1 MEEILTEKQR
11 ETPPPSHPRR
21 VGSAIRGVDVK
32 GLLQKNKGNILTYM
46 SSTALSET
54 TLHPWV
60 KNVLMLSD
68 TFEQHHT
75 AATVA

>member
-1 MEEILTEKQR
+1 MEEIIGRKKER
-11 ETPPPSHPRR
+11 DPPSHPQI

-32 GLLQKNKGNILTYM
+32 ELLQKNKGNILTYM
-46 SSTALSET
+46 SSTAQSET

-68 TFEQHHT
+68 TSEQHHT